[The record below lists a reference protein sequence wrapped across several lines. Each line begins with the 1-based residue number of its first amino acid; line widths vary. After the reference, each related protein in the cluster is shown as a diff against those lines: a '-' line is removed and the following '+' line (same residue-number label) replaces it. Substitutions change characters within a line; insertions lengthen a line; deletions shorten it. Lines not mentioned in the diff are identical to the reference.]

1 MLVYQRVWV
10 HLPESGKWP
19 FSQQISQL
27 SLHQSAHSRNRIHQG
42 RDILEVSAPD
52 PNNSGNCRGR
62 VAGMVFLNWHWGMSG
77 FSTKICCNGSKV
89 IDFSWCFDVFCP
101 TKLEGHQQ
109 QSEFHRNNTRIW
121 NRVRWSLQFASG
133 PQAAPCRKYT
143 GHVLNCQ
150 MSV

>member
-1 MLVYQRVWV
+1 MLVYQRVSV

-42 RDILEVSAPD
+42 RDILEVSALD
-52 PNNSGNCRGR
+52 PNNSGNCRGTGCR
-62 VAGMVFLNWHWGMSG
+62 YG
-77 FSTKICCNGSKV
+77 FSELTLRNEWIFNQDLLQRIEGHW
-89 IDFSWCFDVFCP
+89 FFMVFCP

-143 GHVLNCQ
+143 GHVSSCQ